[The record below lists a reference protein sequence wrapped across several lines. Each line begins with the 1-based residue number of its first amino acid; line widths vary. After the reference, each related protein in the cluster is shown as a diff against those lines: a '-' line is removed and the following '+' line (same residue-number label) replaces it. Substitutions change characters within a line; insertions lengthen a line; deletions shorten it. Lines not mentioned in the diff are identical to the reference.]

1 MTGGERAPVT
11 VIVPIY
17 DDPEGAR
24 ACILSLLETVDVSR
38 DRVLICNDVG
48 PQVDVMERLVLGLI
62 EGRDGFSYVRNARN
76 LGFVGN
82 CNRAVLELDDTGNDI
97 LLLNSDTVTT
107 EGFVDEMAAVLRA
120 SPRHG
125 VVAPRSNNAT
135 IASLPHAVRTSR
147 QALSVERSRI
157 VHDAVSPLLPRFT
170 VVPVA
175 MGFCFLVRRDLI
187 DEYGFFDE
195 RFSPGYGEEND
206 FCLRVNEHGYLSVLA
221 NRALVFHT
229 GSTSFSGDRGPSLRL
244 AHEKVLVERY
254 PHYVGSLD
262 VFHDTVR
269 DPVDRFADVFAPHDA
284 VIRVA
289 FEAADAA
296 SAETAVSLAASVVA
310 ELGDDVVATVLTSS
324 TTTSRLDGRTTPP
337 GVSVV
342 DRRRSSVVFDVVVPV
357 GAPSD
362 LTSLVRAVRLA
373 PRWLA
378 PSAPPTPGPWR
389 TRLRS
394 ARDDASARLLTRYA
408 DETASSSPGDL
419 AAALVALASRP
430 VDVDLLRDRWRA
442 VIDTAIVAGV
452 ITYPRRASRQR
463 RVALMLGAKSP
474 RLSARLRQALGR
486 L

>member
-1 MTGGERAPVT
+1 MTGADRRAVT
-11 VIVPIY
+11 IVVPIY
-17 DDPEGAR
+17 DDPDGVE
-24 ACILSLLETVDVSR
+24 ACIRSLLETVDTSR

-48 PQVDVMERLVLGLI
+48 PQVEVIERLVLGLI
-62 EGRDGFSYVRNARN
+62 KGREGFSYVRNARN

-82 CNRAVLELDDTGNDI
+82 CNRAVLELDQTGNDI

-107 EGFVDEMAAVLRA
+107 GGFVDEMAEVLRA
-120 SPRHG
+120 SPQHG

-147 QALSVERSRI
+147 QAQSVERSRI
-157 VHDAVSPLLPRFT
+157 VHEAVSALLPRFT

-187 DEYGFFDE
+187 DKYGFFDE

-206 FCLRVNEHGYLSVLA
+206 FCLRVNEDGYLSVLA

-284 VIRVA
+284 VTRVA
-289 FEAADAA
+289 FDASDKSAAR
-296 SAETAVSLAASVVA
+296 AVALAASVVA
-310 ELGDDVVATVLTSS
+310 ELGGDVVVTVLTSS
-324 TTTSRLDGRTTPP
+324 VKKARHDDRNLPT

-342 DRRRSSVVFDVVVPV
+342 DRRRSSAVYDVVVPV
-357 GAPSD
+357 GPAPD
-362 LTSLVRAVRLA
+362 LASLVRAARLA

-378 PSAPPTPGPWR
+378 PPPPRTPDSWR
-389 TRLRS
+389 ARLRS
-394 ARDDASARLLTRYA
+394 NRNNASARLLTRYA
-408 DETASSSPGDL
+408 DQTASSPEEFVS
-419 AAALVALASRP
+419 ALVGLASRP
-430 VDVDLLRDRWRA
+430 VDVGLLRDRWRA
-442 VIDTAIVAGV
+442 IIDTAIVAGV
-452 ITYPRRASRQR
+452 ITYPRRASHQR
-463 RVALMLGAKSP
+463 RLALMIGAKSP
-474 RLSARLRQALGR
+474 RFSARLRQALGR